1 MKFDKIIV
9 AGGGSAG
16 WMTAATL
23 IRTFPDKEITVIE
36 SPDVPIIGVGES
48 TIDGIK
54 LWTKYLGLN
63 EKEFLKETNGTY
75 KLSIRFDHFWDK
87 QKMHQ
92 INYVFGPPNLGEF
105 TLNDWWYKKYLKE
118 DTKFYDYAC
127 SFYPQMALINRNV
140 FTDNKDNLL
149 PFDFDKHSAYHFDAV
164 KFGNYLKTN
173 YCLPRGVKHIVE
185 DIKSVETD
193 ETGIKSLNNKHK
205 ADLYFD
211 CTGQKSLLLG
221 EALKEKFIDYSH
233 LLPNNSAWATKKE
246 YGNKRLDMKPYT
258 RCTAGPSGWVWEIPL
273 YNRIGTG
280 YVFSDKHSTDE
291 EALNDFKWFLD
302 PQLNEDGEPI
312 ISQWIHDL
320 EYKLIKFRTGIH
332 KRPFVKNVC
341 AIGMA
346 AGFIEPL
353 ESNGLFTVHD
363 FLMKFVG
370 NMTRG
375 KVSQWDRDSFNFA
388 CRDTYHNFAEF
399 VALHYALSH
408 RDDTKYWQDIQEK
421 SWSEEMNELKPTLS
435 TGIFKAAYDKNK
447 LHRFD
452 TFGGLHQITAGF
464 NWSPEPYEIAMFNQN
479 LNEEEFRKEH
489 MWKSEKMDKR
499 VRDWHDIVI
508 KAKLKTMYEW
518 LKENIHEDSTT

>member
-1 MKFDKIIV
+1 MEINKIIV

-23 IRTFPDKEITVIE
+23 IRTFPDKDITVIE

-75 KLSIRFDHFWDK
+75 KLSIKFDHFWK
-87 QKMHQ
+87 KEERHSV
-92 INYVFGPPNLGEF
+92 NYVFGPPNLGEF
-105 TLNDWWYKKYLKE
+105 TLNDWWYKKYLDKE
-118 DTKFYDYAC
+118 APFHDYAC

-140 FTDNKDNLL
+140 FTNNKDDLL
-149 PFDFDKHSAYHFDAV
+149 PFDFDSHSAYHFDAV
-164 KFGNYLKTN
+164 KFGHYLKTN

-193 ETGIKSLNNKHK
+193 DFGVSSLNKKHK
-205 ADLYFD
+205 ADLFFD

-221 EALKEKFIDYSH
+221 EALKENFIDYSN

-246 YGNKRLDMKPYT
+246 YANESRKHREMKPFT
-258 RCTAGPSGWVWEIPL
+258 RCTGAPAGWVWEIPL
-273 YNRIGTG
+273 YNRMGMG
-280 YVFSDKHSTDE
+280 YVFSDKHTTKE
-291 EALNDFKWFLD
+291 EALEVFKSFIRGRETENFVVD
-302 PQLNEDGEPI
+302 
-312 ISQWIHDL
+312 DL
-320 EYKLIKFRTGIH
+320 EFKLIKFKTGIH
-332 KRPFVKNVC
+332 ERPFVKNVC

-375 KVSQWDRDSFNFA
+375 KISQWDKDSFNFA

-408 RDDTKYWQDIQEK
+408 RDETKYWQDIQNK
-421 SWSEEMNELKPTLS
+421 SWSKEMNELKPTLS
-435 TGIFKAAYDKNK
+435 TGLFKAAYDKNK
-447 LHRFD
+447 RNRFD
-452 TFGGLHQITAGF
+452 TYGGLHQITAGY

-479 LNEEEFRKEH
+479 LNEEEFEKAH
-489 MWKSEKMDKR
+489 LWKSEKMNKR

-508 KAKLKTMYEW
+508 KAKLKSMYGW

>member
-1 MKFDKIIV
+1 MEFNKIIV

-23 IRTFPDKEITVIE
+23 IRTFPEKEITVIE
-36 SPDVPIIGVGES
+36 SPNVPIIGVGES

-75 KLSIRFDHFWDK
+75 KLSIQFEHFWREK
-87 QKMHQ
+87 KRQR

-105 TLNDWWYKKYLKE
+105 NLNDWWYKKYIQNDE
-118 DTKFYDYAC
+118 PWDYAC
-127 SFYPQMALINRNV
+127 AFYPQMALINSNK
-140 FTDNKDNLL
+140 FTNNKDNIL

-164 KFGNYLKTN
+164 KFGQYLKEK
-173 YCLPRGVKHIVE
+173 YCLPKGVKHIVE

-193 ETGIKSLNNKHK
+193 EHGVSSLNKKHK
-205 ADLYFD
+205 ADLYID

-221 EALKEKFIDYSH
+221 KALKEEFIDYSN
-233 LLPNNSAWATKKE
+233 LLPNNSAWATKTPYYNE
-246 YGNKRLDMKPYT
+246 HVECKPRT
-258 RCTAGPSGWVWEIPL
+258 LCTGGPAGWCWEIPL
-273 YNRIGTG
+273 YNRIGKG
-280 YVFSDKHSTDE
+280 YVFSDKYQSDE
-291 EALNDFKWFLD
+291 EALKDFKFFIHEPNHKD
-302 PQLNEDGEPI
+302 EDF
-312 ISQWIHDL
+312 
-320 EYKLIKFRTGIH
+320 KLIKFRTGIH

-375 KVSQWDRDSFNFA
+375 YVSQWDKDSFNFA

-408 RDDTKYWQDIQEK
+408 RDDTKYWQDIQNK

-447 LHRFD
+447 KNKFD
-452 TFGGLHQITAGF
+452 TYGGLHQISVGYG
-464 NWSPEPYEIAMFNQN
+464 WSPEPYEIAQFNMN
-479 LNEEEFRKEH
+479 LNEEEFKRKFL
-489 MWKSEKMDKR
+489 WKSKKMDER
-499 VRDWHDIVI
+499 VKNWHKIVDDN
-508 KAKLKTMYEW
+508 KLTTMYQW
-518 LKENIHEDSTT
+518 LKDNIHEDSTTE